1 MADQRPTD
9 TEAGIPCA
17 ECEAADGKNAVRDY
31 VEIAAVFL
39 IFAAAYFA
47 LRQIDVL
54 PRGFA
59 ISDNI
64 SYGLIFLVGLA
75 ASVSTCAAVT
85 GGLLLAIAAKFNEAN
100 AHRSR
105 AEKFRPHIAFNAG
118 RILSYTI
125 LGGAIGALGMSLD
138 LSPTANGVLMLV
150 ASAVMVAIGL
160 QMLGL
165 LPLGWLR
172 LKLPAAFSRKVNALA
187 ASGSNGGMFLL
198 GAATFFLPCGFTQ
211 ALQLYVLAQGSIA
224 TGAITM
230 LVFALGT
237 LPALLSISAIS
248 SFASG
253 SLQRHA
259 LKVAGAA
266 VVFLGLINI
275 QPGLMLTGAAVDLA
289 ASSGPA
295 ARTGDRR
302 APIVDGNQTVE
313 MKIVGLN
320 YEPNQFVVTQ
330 GVPVVWRIEAREAE
344 GCGRVLMAPKAGV
357 RKLLSASATNVIT
370 FIPETAG
377 EIDFN
382 CGMGMMTANSKF
394 IVVAGGAR

>member
-17 ECEAADGKNAVRDY
+17 ECEAADGKNGVRDY

-39 IFAAAYFA
+39 ILAAAYFA
-47 LRQIDVL
+47 LRQIDIL
-54 PRGFA
+54 PRGFT
-59 ISDNI
+59 ISEHI

-85 GGLLLAIAAKFNEAN
+85 GGLLLAIAARLNEAN
-100 AHRSR
+100 AALSR

-118 RILSYTI
+118 RILSYAI
-125 LGGAIGALGMSLD
+125 LGGAIGALGMSLA
-138 LSPTANGVLMLV
+138 LSPKANGVLMLA

-172 LKLPAAFSRKVNALA
+172 LRLPAAFSKKVNALA

-211 ALQLYVLAQGSIA
+211 ALQLYVLAQGSIV

-237 LPALLSISAIS
+237 LPALVSISAVS

-289 ASSGPA
+289 SSSGPA
-295 ARTGDRR
+295 ARTSDRR
-302 APIVDGNQTVE
+302 APIVDGSQTVE
-313 MKIVGLN
+313 MKIVGLS

-357 RKLLSASATNVIT
+357 RKLLSASSTNVIT
-370 FIPETAG
+370 FTPEDAG
-377 EIDFN
+377 EISFN
-382 CGMGMMTANSKF
+382 CGMGMMTPNSKF
-394 IVVAGGAR
+394 TVVAGAR

>member
-1 MADQRPTD
+1 MADQRSTD
-9 TEAGIPCA
+9 ADAGIPCA
-17 ECEAADGKNAVRDY
+17 ECEVADVKNGVRDY

-39 IFAAAYFA
+39 ILAATYFV

-54 PRGFA
+54 PSGFT
-59 ISDNI
+59 ISEQI

-100 AHRSR
+100 AHLSR
-105 AEKFRPHIAFNAG
+105 AEKFRPHIYFNAG

-125 LGGAIGALGMSLD
+125 LGAAIGALGMSLD
-138 LSPTANGVLMLV
+138 LSSTANGVLMLV
-150 ASAVMVAIGL
+150 ASAVMVGIGL

-172 LKLPAAFSRKVNALA
+172 LKLPAAFSQKVNALA
-187 ASGSNGGMFLL
+187 ASRSNGGMFLL

-211 ALQLYVLAQGSIA
+211 ALQLYVLAQGSVV

-237 LPALLSISAIS
+237 LPALISISAVS

-253 SLQRHA
+253 SLQRHS
-259 LKVAGAA
+259 LKLAGAA

-295 ARTGDRR
+295 ERTSDRR
-302 APIVDGNQTVE
+302 APIVDGSQTVE
-313 MKIVGLN
+313 MRIVGLN

-330 GVPVVWRIEAREAE
+330 GVPVIWRIEAREAE

-357 RKLLSASATNVIT
+357 RKLLSASSTNVIT
-370 FIPETAG
+370 FIPEDAG
-377 EIDFN
+377 EIGFN
-382 CGMGMMTANSKF
+382 CGMGMMTPNSKF
-394 IVVAGGAR
+394 VVVAGAR